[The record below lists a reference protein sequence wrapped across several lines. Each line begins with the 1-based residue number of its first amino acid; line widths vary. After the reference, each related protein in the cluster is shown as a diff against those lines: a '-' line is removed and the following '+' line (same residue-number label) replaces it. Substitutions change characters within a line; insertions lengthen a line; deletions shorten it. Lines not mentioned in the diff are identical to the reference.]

1 MALSIIAIIFTSAS
15 VLDLDYIF
23 KKNTGHLQ
31 RDLSSRVLT
40 VVAEQ
45 TINPQSAV
53 LKVELPTSCSGEEIE
68 IGAGGYVLSSSEII
82 CKDSSFRFQNL
93 VRFMKKNSRKT
104 QGFIL
109 MEVLIGL
116 TILGITL
123 LLFWQSYNNQ
133 IKSAKSSRILMPL
146 ID

>member
-1 MALSIIAIIFTSAS
+1 MIFRKHKAFTLTEILVALSIIAIIFTSAS

-31 RDLSSRVLT
+31 TDLSSRVFT

-53 LKVELPTSCSGEEIE
+53 LKVELPSSCAAEKIE

-82 CKDSSFRFQNL
+82 CNDTSFR
-93 VRFMKKNSRKT
+93 VS
-104 QGFIL
+104 
-109 MEVLIGL
+109 
-116 TILGITL
+116 
-123 LLFWQSYNNQ
+123 
-133 IKSAKSSRILMPL
+133 KSGQVYEEK
-146 ID
+146 

>member
-1 MALSIIAIIFTSAS
+1 MIFRKHKAFTLLEILVALSIIAIIFTSAS

-31 RDLSSRVLT
+31 TDLSSRVLT

-53 LKVELPTSCSGEEIE
+53 LKVELPSSCSGQEIE

-82 CKDSSFRFQNL
+82 CNETSFR
-93 VRFMKKNSRKT
+93 VSKS
-104 QGFIL
+104 G
-109 MEVLIGL
+109 
-116 TILGITL
+116 
-123 LLFWQSYNNQ
+123 Q
-133 IKSAKSSRILMPL
+133 IYEEK
-146 ID
+146 